1 MQPGDYNQRRRKEWS
16 PGYLIRPPPASPKRS
31 HYCIIAGRH
40 DCVKMAAFSNH
51 PLFIVGVHRSGTTLL
66 RYMLSSSPRIYIPP
80 ESDFIPRF
88 FLGKPAR
95 SLSEKDVARMLD
107 IIFEEYRFTKAWR
120 EVRPSAEIILR
131 QMDAPTPA
139 AFLDALYS
147 LYAQQYGAAR
157 WGDKTPI
164 YASYIDLIHQIFPQ
178 AQFVHLIRDGRDAA
192 LSMLEK
198 WEREEI
204 HVDIYFAARNWVR
217 RIRAAQAAGKR
228 LGTERYY
235 ELYYEDLVR
244 LPEQELRQLCRF
256 LAEPYVPEMVEQQ
269 RLAREQLPAGGF
281 HEPVRHAPTE
291 ARIGRWRQKMRR
303 GDIRLFQAV
312 AGELLQELGY
322 DLAPVGPMSPPEQA
336 RRAALAAKYAVLQTG
351 RRVLQTAGIMPPI

>member
-1 MQPGDYNQRRRKEWS
+1 
-16 PGYLIRPPPASPKRS
+16 
-31 HYCIIAGRH
+31 
-40 DCVKMAAFSNH
+40 MALPSNS
-51 PLFIVGVHRSGTTLL
+51 PLFIIGVHRSGTTLL

-88 FLGKPAR
+88 FLRKPAGP
-95 SLSEKDVARMLD
+95 LTEKDVGRILD
-107 IIFEEYRFTKAWR
+107 VIFKEYRFAKEWR
-120 EVRPSAEIILR
+120 QEPPTAETILR
-131 QMDAPTPA
+131 EMDAPTPA
-139 AFLDALYS
+139 AFLNALYS
-147 LYAQQYGAAR
+147 LYARQYGAVR

-164 YASYIDLIHQIFPQ
+164 YASYVDLIHQIFPQ

-217 RIRAAQAAGKR
+217 RIRAAQDAATR
-228 LGTERYY
+228 LGPERYY

-244 LPEQELRQLCRF
+244 VPEQELRHLCRF

-291 ARIGRWRQKMRR
+291 ARIGRWRQKMRPA
-303 GDIRLFQAV
+303 DVRLFQSV
-312 AGELLQELGY
+312 AGELLQEMGY
-322 DLAPVGPMSPPEQA
+322 DLAPAGSLSSGEVA
-336 RRAALAAKYAVLQTG
+336 RKAALAAKYTALQAG
-351 RRVLQTAGIMPPI
+351 RRILQAAGIMPPI